1 MSTEPVRIHVER
13 ARNREKPQS
22 SLDQEQL
29 STPNQDDFTDFHLD
43 VDDVGGCVIVQLP
56 MMMSGKSISDGGT
69 LGSPSTLPIK
79 SRSRKMSLNNIM
91 SSDELSVGE
100 LSTQTTPFSSSRGLS
115 RFTKQRAPAAIPLSS
130 S

>member
-29 STPNQDDFTDFHLD
+29 STPNQDAFTDFHLD
-43 VDDVGGCVIVQLP
+43 ADDVGGCVIVQLP
-56 MMMSGKSISDGGT
+56 MVMSGKSISDGGT

-100 LSTQTTPFSSSRGLS
+100 LSTQTTPFSSSRGLR
-115 RFTKQRAPAAIPLSS
+115 RFASNVSDVQS
-130 S
+130 